1 MKIENNQVMLRALM
15 SEDSNRIESI
25 DAASGTKITANK
37 ISNNPLEKNTPTQ
50 KQIQIP
56 RVFKIVIK

>member
-1 MKIENNQVMLRALM
+1 M